1 MDTSP
6 PRRLASFALVL
17 ALVLTGISAGPAAA
31 PAEAQA
37 GGGQK
42 GYWMV
47 AADGGIFAFGDAP
60 FKGSTG
66 NIKLV
71 RPIVGMASTPSGQGY
86 WMVASDGGI
95 FAFGDAAFY
104 GSTGN
109 IRLNSP
115 IVGMS
120 PTSTGKGY
128 WLVAADGGIF
138 SFGDAVFY
146 GSTGDKKLN
155 KPIVGMATTAG
166 GKGYWLVATDG
177 GIFAFG
183 DARFFGS
190 TGDKVL
196 NQPVVGM
203 EPTATGRGYWMT
215 ASDGGMFSF
224 GDAVF
229 HGSTGDRRLNRP
241 VVGMAASETGKGYYL
256 VATDGGIFAFGDAE
270 FKGSTGNIRLA
281 QPVVG
286 MAVMGSV
293 TRPPIGFLGHQPVAT
308 ADSATTNEDTPVTVN
323 VTANDSILDV
333 PATVTI
339 ATAPA
344 HGTAT
349 VGANNVV
356 TYSPSAGFFGTDTFT
371 YTVTDKDQDT
381 ATATV
386 TVSVA
391 AVNDTPVANDDLVTV
406 AEDTLETIEPL
417 LNDTGLD
424 DGVASVTITTQPTN
438 GTVTVL
444 PGGKLAYKAELE
456 YNGSDTI
463 EYTVTDADGEVAS
476 ATITITVEPVN
487 DLPQAINDAYVTAVD
502 AALAVAE
509 AAGTVANDVDID
521 ATADLQATLVTGPSN
536 GTLTVAL
543 AANGS
548 FTYTPNSGFTGVD
561 SFTYTVSDGVATSNT
576 ATVTIAVGLPDAT
589 PVGVADV
596 VADAVEDTA
605 KTIDVLENDTGLEDG
620 VAAVVVATGAGT
632 HGTVT
637 VNADFSLTF
646 TPDPNFNGAAT
657 FTYDIVDGNG
667 DVSAGNTAV
676 TITVAPVNDV
686 PVALEDAYST
696 AEDVALVVNAAA
708 GVLGNDTDA
717 DVGATLTA
725 TVVTPPA
732 TGTLT
737 VAADGSFT
745 YTPAPDSSGIVTFVY
760 RVGDGVAVSA
770 DTTIRINVLPADD
783 LPVAVPDAAT
793 VAAGATASVNVLA
806 NDTGL
811 GDGGLTVAL
820 GATAAAHGTVTI
832 NPDNTISY
840 TATSATFV
848 GADTFSYTVA
858 DADGDV
864 SGEAV
869 VTVTITAALP

>member
-6 PRRLASFALVL
+6 PRRLASFAMALT
-17 ALVLTGISAGPAAA
+17 LVLTGLSAGFA
-31 PAEAQA
+31 PPPAQA
-37 GGGQK
+37 QTAGGQK

-66 NIKLV
+66 NIRLA

-86 WMVASDGGI
+86 WMVASDGGM
-95 FAFGDAAFY
+95 FAFGDAQFY

-109 IRLNSP
+109 ILLNSP

-120 PTSTGKGY
+120 PTATGQGY

-138 SFGDAVFY
+138 SFGDAVFH

-155 KPIVGMATTAG
+155 RPIVGMATTAG
-166 GKGYWLVATDG
+166 GQGYWLVATDG

-183 DARFFGS
+183 DATFYGS
-190 TGDKVL
+190 TGDRVL

-224 GDAVF
+224 GDAAF

-293 TRPPIGFLGHQPVAT
+293 TRPPIGFLGHQPVAA
-308 ADSATTNEDTPVTVN
+308 ADTATTDEDTPVTVD
-323 VTANDSILDV
+323 VTANDTILDG
-333 PATVTI
+333 PAVVTI

-344 HGTAT
+344 NGAAT
-349 VGANNVV
+349 VGVNNVV
-356 TYSPSAGFFGTDTFT
+356 TYTPAPGFFGTDSFT
-371 YTVTDKDQDT
+371 YAVVDRDQDS

-386 TVSVA
+386 TISVT
-391 AVNDTPVANDDLVTV
+391 AVNDTPVANDDLVTIP
-406 AEDTLETIEPL
+406 EDTLGTIEPL

-424 DGVASVTITTQPTN
+424 DGVASLEITTQPLH

-444 PGGKLAYKAELE
+444 PGGKLQYQADLD

-463 EYTVTDADGEVAS
+463 EYQVTDADGEVAS

-487 DLPQAINDAYVTAVD
+487 DVPRAINDAYVTATD
-502 AALAVAE
+502 AVLAVAE
-509 AAGTVANDVDID
+509 AVGTVANDVDVD
-521 ATADLQATLVTGPSN
+521 ATADLEATLVAGPTN
-536 GTLTVAL
+536 GTLTVNL

-548 FTYTPNSGFTGVD
+548 FTYTPNTGFTGVD

-576 ATVTIAVGLPDAT
+576 ATVTIAVGLPDET
-589 PVGVADV
+589 PVGVPDV

-605 KTIDVLENDTGLEDG
+605 KTIDVLANDTGLGDG
-620 VAAVVVATGAGT
+620 VARITVTTGAGT

-637 VNADFSLTF
+637 VNADFTLTY
-646 TPDPNFNGAAT
+646 TPDANFNGAAT
-657 FTYDIVDGNG
+657 FTYDITDGNG
-667 DVSAGNTAV
+667 DVSAGNTLV
-676 TITVAPVNDV
+676 TITVAAVNDL
-686 PVALEDAYST
+686 PVGIEDAYST
-696 AEDVALVVNAAA
+696 AEDVALVVNAAL
-708 GVLGNDTDA
+708 GVLRNDFDVDA
-717 DVGATLTA
+717 GAVLTA

-732 TGTLT
+732 SGTLT
-737 VAADGSFT
+737 LAADGSFT
-745 YTPAPDSSGIVTFVY
+745 YTPP
-760 RVGDGVAVSA
+760 
-770 DTTIRINVLPADD
+770 
-783 LPVAVPDAAT
+783 
-793 VAAGATASVNVLA
+793 
-806 NDTGL
+806 
-811 GDGGLTVAL
+811 
-820 GATAAAHGTVTI
+820 
-832 NPDNTISY
+832 
-840 TATSATFV
+840 
-848 GADTFSYTVA
+848 
-858 DADGDV
+858 
-864 SGEAV
+864 
-869 VTVTITAALP
+869 